1 VKRSV
6 RNRSIS
12 NTVRWLAVTA
22 LVAFGA
28 YSCGNEPA
36 ARVVVA
42 PAPPDQGFMVEDSSF
57 GAGGQPVAD
66 EQCLNEG
73 REALPVGLDIY
84 VMLDSSLSMKDL
96 LPQTPGSTQR
106 EQDKWTAVQRSLEAF
121 LEAPETADIGV
132 GLQYFPQVV
141 AGVPFSC
148 SDNLDCGAAG
158 GACST
163 SRCVQDGSA
172 TLQSGQRV
180 SILTAT
186 QNDSPCLDDSECTGA
201 GQSCKSLVGQCIFRT
216 GDLDFPQGSLL
227 PAGVPA
233 LCSGP
238 EDCAAFAGAVCEE
251 IGVCEQLVGGSR
263 VSCSRSVACPA
274 GGGQCV
280 KPTHV
285 CTKQKLCNVEEYATP
300 AVPIRND
307 PDRAA
312 DIVASLAAVDPV
324 GPTPTGPALQGAL
337 EQAKGW
343 AQAHQ
348 DRQVITVLVTDG
360 FPTDCSP
367 IANTDV
373 AAIAQEANR
382 GAQPIHTF
390 VVGVFST
397 QDLGSDG
404 VARLDELARAGG
416 SEKSFVI
423 NTASDVSGE
432 LLRALN
438 EIRDSS
444 ARCNFPLDSTSLDLN
459 RVNLEV
465 LDGAGTTTQLL
476 NVSNAAGCGADQD
489 GWFYESAGK
498 GGARQLTVCPS
509 TCRKFISGSVSANL
523 QIGCATRIR

>member
-1 VKRSV
+1 VKRSL
-6 RNRSIS
+6 
-12 NTVRWLAVTA
+12 RWTLRWVAVTA
-22 LVAFGA
+22 LVGFGA
-28 YSCGNEPA
+28 YSCGDEPG

-42 PAPPDQGFMVEDSSF
+42 PAPPDQGFQVEDPSLGSGG
-57 GAGGQPVAD
+57 GAAAD
-66 EQCLNEG
+66 EQCLNEA

-96 LPQTPGSTQR
+96 LPQTPGVAQ
-106 EQDKWTAVQRSLEAF
+106 ELDKWTAVQRSLQAF
-121 LEAPETADIGV
+121 LQAPETGDIGI

-141 AGVPFSC
+141 TGVPFSC
-148 SDNLDCGAAG
+148 SDNDDCGAAG

-163 SRCVQDGSA
+163 SRCVQSGSG
-172 TLQSGQRV
+172 TLPDGQRV
-180 SILTAT
+180 AILTGT
-186 QNDSPCLDDSECTGA
+186 TNQSPCFDDSECTGT
-201 GQSCKSLVGQCIFRT
+201 GQSCRALLGQCVFRV
-216 GDLDFPQGSLL
+216 GDLDFPEGSLL

-233 LCSGP
+233 LCSGAA
-238 EDCAAFAGAVCEE
+238 DCAGFAGAVCEE
-251 IGVCEQLVGGSR
+251 VGVCEQLVGGSR
-263 VSCSRSVACPA
+263 ASCSRSIPCPA

-280 KPTHV
+280 KPGHV
-285 CTKQKLCNVEEYATP
+285 CTKQKLCDVQEYATP

-307 PDRAA
+307 ADRAD

-337 EQAKGW
+337 QQAKSW
-343 AQAHQ
+343 AQTHP

-367 IANTDV
+367 IANADV

-382 GAQPIHTF
+382 GSQPIHTF

-416 SEKSFVI
+416 SQKAVVI
-423 NTASDVSGE
+423 NTASDVTAE
-432 LLRALN
+432 LLEALN

-444 ARCNFPLDSTSLDLN
+444 ARCNFQLDSSTLDLN

-465 LDGAGTTTQLL
+465 VNSAGTATQLL
-476 NVSNAAGCGADQD
+476 NVGNAAACGSDQQ
-489 GWFYESAGK
+489 GWFYENTGV
-498 GGARQLTVCPS
+498 GNTRQITVCPS
-509 TCRKFISGSVSANL
+509 TCRQFIAGSVQANL

>member
-1 VKRSV
+1 
-6 RNRSIS
+6 
-12 NTVRWLAVTA
+12 VTA

-28 YSCGNEPA
+28 YSCGDEPG
-36 ARVVVA
+36 ARVAVA
-42 PAPPDQGFMVEDSSF
+42 PSPPDPGFQVEDPSLGG
-57 GAGGQPVAD
+57 GAGAAAD
-66 EQCLNEG
+66 EQCLNEA

-96 LPQTPGSTQR
+96 LPQTPGSPAP
-106 EQDKWTAVQRSLEAF
+106 EQDKWTAVRRSLEAF
-121 LEAPETADIGV
+121 VQAPETEEIGI

-148 SDNLDCGAAG
+148 SDNQDCGTAG

-163 SRCVQDGSA
+163 SRCVQSGSG
-172 TLQSGQRV
+172 TLPSGQRV
-180 SILTAT
+180 TMLTGT
-186 QNDSPCLDDSECTGA
+186 ENESPCVDDSECTGT
-201 GQSCKSLVGQCIFRT
+201 GQSCRALLGQCIFRT
-216 GDLDFPQGSLL
+216 GDLDFPAGSLL
-227 PAGVPA
+227 PLGVPA
-233 LCSGP
+233 LCSGAD
-238 EDCAAFAGAVCEE
+238 DCADLPGAVCEE
-251 IGVCEQLVGGSR
+251 VGVCEQVVGGSR
-263 VSCSRSVACPA
+263 ASCSRSIACPS

-280 KPTHV
+280 RPTHI
-285 CTKQKLCNVEEYATP
+285 CTKQKLCNVQEYATP

-307 PDRAA
+307 RDRAA

-337 EQAKGW
+337 QQAKSW
-343 AQAHQ
+343 AQDHP

-367 IANTDV
+367 IANSDV
-373 AAIAQEANR
+373 AAIAEDANG

-416 SEKSFVI
+416 SQKSVVI
-423 NTASDVSGE
+423 NTASDVTAE
-432 LLRALN
+432 LLEALN

-444 ARCNFPLDSTSLDLN
+444 ARCNFPLDSSTLDLN

-465 LDGAGTTTQLL
+465 VDGSGTATQLL
-476 NVSNAAGCGADQD
+476 NVGNAAACGTDQQ
-489 GWFYESAGK
+489 GWFYENAGAV
-498 GGARQLTVCPS
+498 GSARQITVCPS
-509 TCRKFISGSVSANL
+509 TCRQFIAGSASANL